1 MMQSQPRARIGRVAK
16 LNVLV
21 VAGLG
26 YLVLGLSPELAVL
39 VVAAATLGV
48 LLERVEM
55 P

>member
-1 MMQSQPRARIGRVAK
+1 M

-26 YLVLGLSPELAVL
+26 YLVLGFSPELAVL
-39 VVAAATLGV
+39 VGVAATLGL
-48 LLERVEM
+48 LLERVEL

>member
-1 MMQSQPRARIGRVAK
+1 M

-21 VAGLG
+21 VAALG

-39 VVAAATLGV
+39 VAVAATLGV
-48 LLERVEM
+48 LLERVEL

>member
-1 MMQSQPRARIGRVAK
+1 M

-26 YLVLGLSPELAVL
+26 YLVLGLTPELAVL
-39 VVAAATLGV
+39 VGAAGTLGF
-48 LLERVEM
+48 LLERVEL